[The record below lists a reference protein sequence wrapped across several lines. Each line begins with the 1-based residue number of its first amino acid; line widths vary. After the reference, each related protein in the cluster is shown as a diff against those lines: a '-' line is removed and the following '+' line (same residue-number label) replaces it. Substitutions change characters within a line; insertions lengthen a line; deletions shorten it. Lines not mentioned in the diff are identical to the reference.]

1 MRVREE
7 VPLFCEEL
15 RLTAPW
21 RWGGTAAVAGL
32 IATGIGSGG
41 WGGSELQ
48 WLSGVCLTLGS
59 LGAVGL
65 WRLSRFETTVSRY
78 GVRAGTWELGFT
90 FARADVLGAEK
101 RRAHSWRAWFAA
113 EEVLVRLTG
122 PAGERQLAIPS
133 RQPQELMNA
142 LKEGL

>member
-15 RLTAPW
+15 RLVAPW
-21 RWGGTAAVAGL
+21 RWGGAAAVLGL

-41 WGGSELQ
+41 WGGGALQ

-78 GVRAGTWELGFT
+78 GVCAGCWELTFT
-90 FARADVLGAEK
+90 FARADVLSAEK
-101 RRAHSWRAWFAA
+101 QRARSWRAWFAP
-113 EEVLVRLTG
+113 EEVLVTLSS

-133 RQPQELMNA
+133 RKPQELVDA